1 MKKSVKLSEHP
12 AILKVK
18 GNRFLSN
25 NGNIILAYAISL
37 PEVFTLSEND
47 YEMMHDYWFRTL
59 RLLPQYSYVHKQ
71 DIFLKQKYTAE
82 DLPYKTFLQKAT
94 VEHFKGREGFVHI
107 PLLFIGNRGTSFLK
121 NRSIRNPFVKL
132 PSSQRLLEEIERDS
146 VFISEVEKTIE
157 FLNSSRY
164 FKAFPLSEEDI
175 WNLQDSYFNGFEKDY
190 YTDSHLEEKLENVST
205 ILVGDQYIGAY
216 SIDSINQ
223 FPEYIDVTKPDEVYS
238 SKKAT
243 FYKGLADDFG
253 FRIPFTHIYN
263 QMIFIDNHLK
273 KKAEVKEKS
282 RKFKGSQG
290 FDEENEEIGKE
301 LSSYVQQ
308 LSKDEQK
315 ILVQGHTNIIF
326 YARNPNEFSEYST
339 KVENVFKT
347 LNFRPK
353 YPKKEILKELYL
365 NSFPA
370 FSGDISKARMYDT
383 ELKISTALFL
393 NVTTYKSD
401 EQGVPFSDRIFNIPV
416 KRDIRDENKKRIKAW
431 NYTIY
436 APTGEGKSVLAQHII
451 RNFNEFGYKNVVFDI
466 GGSFKKLA
474 LLLPKDKTL
483 FFSYEVGKP
492 IPLNPF
498 VVRDSSNISIMKFRS
513 LCQFV
518 FKLWRPEDVIS
529 SDIETAL
536 LKILKEYYRNVTKH
550 SFPHFYKFIYE
561 NKEKLLSY
569 LEIEKRFFDVDNFLF
584 SCSRYVGDGAYSF
597 LFGDVEDNSA
607 LIDEK
612 DFIVFEFDKAQD
624 DPVALSILLSLG
636 AEAIKKL
643 VWEDRSIS
651 SSIFIDEMAKFIK
664 IKSIRDD
671 VVFFYQAIRKQ
682 NACIG
687 TALQSPAQL
696 PEAEDT
702 EAMIDNTQVLYVLFN
717 EKGYEPLVRRFRLSE
732 HQHTILKSLT
742 SVNEGNR
749 NYVEFAL
756 IIGKEIWV
764 HRLELPKEALATY
777 LTDGREYEQIMS
789 IYERT
794 GDMEETIK
802 EYVRNG
808 Y

>member
-1 MKKSVKLSEHP
+1 MKKTVKLSENP

-25 NGNIILAYAISL
+25 NGNIIMAYALSL

-71 DIFLKQKYTAE
+71 DIFLKEKYMAE
-82 DLPYKTFLQKAT
+82 DLPYRTFLQKAT
-94 VEHFKGREGFVHI
+94 ADHFKGRENLLHI
-107 PLLFIGNRGTSFLK
+107 PLLFIGNRGSSFLK
-121 NRSIRNPFVKL
+121 NSSIRNPFASL
-132 PSSQRLLEEIERDS
+132 PNAQKVAQEIERDS
-146 VFISEVEKTIE
+146 YFVSEVEKTID
-157 FLNSSRY
+157 FLNQSPY
-164 FKAFPLSEEDI
+164 FKAVPLSEDDI
-175 WNLQDSYFNGFEKDY
+175 WNLQDSYFNGFEKGN
-190 YTDSHLEEKLENVST
+190 YTDTHLEEKAGNINT
-205 ILVGDQYIGAY
+205 ILVGDKYVGAY
-216 SIDSINQ
+216 SIHSIQQ
-223 FPEYIDVTKPDEVYS
+223 FPEYIDVTKADGVYS
-238 SKKAT
+238 SKKFI

-253 FRIPFTHIYN
+253 FRIPFTHVYN
-263 QMIFIDNHLK
+263 QMVYIDNHLQK
-273 KKAEVKEKS
+273 KEQIKENTRRFQGAK
-282 RKFKGSQG
+282 G
-290 FDEENEEIGKE
+290 FDPENEEIGEE
-301 LSSYVQQ
+301 LKSYVRE

-315 ILVQGHTNIIF
+315 VLVQGHTNVIF
-326 YARNPNEFSEYST
+326 YAPNEKLFFEYAT
-339 KVENVFKT
+339 KVENIFKT
-347 LNFRPK
+347 HNFRPK
-353 YPKKEILKELYL
+353 YPKKEILKEIYL

-370 FSGDISKARMYDT
+370 FSGDMSKARMYDT

-393 NVTTYKSD
+393 NVTTYRSD
-401 EQGVPFSDRIFNIPV
+401 EQGIPFSDRIFNIPI
-416 KRDIRDENKKRIKAW
+416 KRDVRDENKKRIKAW

-436 APTGEGKSVLAQHII
+436 APTGEGKSVLAQHLI
-451 RNFNEFGYKNVVFDI
+451 RHFNEFGYKNVVFDI

-474 LLLPKDKTL
+474 LLLPQEKTL

-498 VVRDSSNISIMKFRS
+498 AVENSNEISVTKFRS
-513 LCQFV
+513 LAQFV
-518 FKLWRPEDVIS
+518 FKLWRPEDTIS

-536 LKILKEYYRNVTKH
+536 LKILKEYYRNVNKH
-550 SFPHFYKFIYE
+550 NFPYFYRFIYE
-561 NKEKLLSY
+561 NKEKLLAY
-569 LEIEKRFFDVDNFLF
+569 LGIETRFFDVDNFLF

-597 LFGDVEDNSA
+597 LFQEVEDFSG

-612 DFIVFEFDKAQD
+612 DFIVFEFDKAQE
-624 DPVALSILLSLG
+624 DPVALSILLGLG

-643 VWEDRSIS
+643 VWEDRTVP

-664 IKSIRDD
+664 VKSIRDD

-702 EAMIDNTQVLYVLFN
+702 EAMIDNTQVLYVLYN
-717 EKGYEPLVRRFRLSE
+717 EKGYQPLVRRFRLSE

-742 SVNEGNR
+742 SINDGKKS
-749 NYVEFAL
+749 YVEFAL

-764 HRLELPKEALATY
+764 HRLELPKEALKTY
-777 LTDGREYEQIMS
+777 LTDGEEFEQIMS
-789 IYERT
+789 LYNEI
-794 GDMEETIK
+794 GDMEVAIK
-802 EYVRNG
+802 EHIRRG